1 MALNPTELAAVMK
14 QIADETKAGGG
25 AYDPLAE
32 LGITLE
38 EKQYA
43 SRFEALTDP
52 SEYAKKRVIAFTGMK
67 VAVTASYDNALKE
80 FVKAGYPSDQAKGS
94 ALAAAEQ
101 TRRVQ
106 RLIIEQQFPSSANAI
121 GDAMAVKNAGGLKGS
136 LGGTAPRQSA
146 PRKSTRSAAD
156 RAESARKG
164 AATRAK
170 NAKAKAKAKK

>member
-1 MALNPTELAAVMK
+1 M
-14 QIADETKAGGG
+14 
-25 AYDPLAE
+25 
-32 LGITLE
+32 
-38 EKQYA
+38 
-43 SRFEALTDP
+43 
-52 SEYAKKRVIAFTGMK
+52 
-67 VAVTASYDNALKE
+67 
-80 FVKAGYPSDQAKGS
+80 
-94 ALAAAEQ
+94 
-101 TRRVQ
+101 Q